1 MDTLRARV
9 KDLDFEP
16 SRVVD
21 STSYRHEYLMVMLK
35 AVQLIICEEDW
46 VTMKMFK
53 IAETNNMEAFN
64 HGRLKQNCLG
74 QQLLRLGIRRRSERE
89 VVRELSV
96 CNGKSKKALIDKLL
110 SVLNIWNMRAT
121 LFDLML
127 MIKEISPEGAQ
138 KHVHQS
144 ALAADAL
151 MREIGKSCRD
161 LFTNAHE
168 QGLQLSSAIVS
179 CS

>member
-1 MDTLRARV
+1 MDNVLFPMLSSISMLMDTLRARV
-9 KDLDFEP
+9 KDLNFEP

-21 STSYRHEYLMVMLK
+21 STSYRREYLMVMLK

-127 MIKEISPEGAQ
+127 MIKE
-138 KHVHQS
+138 
-144 ALAADAL
+144 
-151 MREIGKSCRD
+151 
-161 LFTNAHE
+161 
-168 QGLQLSSAIVS
+168 
-179 CS
+179 